1 MKVDPHRNIDELF
14 DQLPEEER
22 VIAAILRTLV
32 KENLP
37 DVREKLSWGA
47 PFYHGKRSICFIW
60 PASIPWG
67 KLQEGVALGFA
78 RADVLEHNGFLGID
92 NRKQIGR
99 HVFLR
104 AEEIDVEV
112 VSDLLQQAL
121 AFDQLR

>member
-78 RADVLEHNGFLGID
+78 RADVLEHHGFLGID

-104 AEEIDVEV
+104 AEEIDVEA

-121 AFDQLR
+121 AFDQSR